1 MAYNRRH
8 FLERVI
14 EIQNVVR
21 FEKLRGGSQRWIFDN
36 LIHEQYHISASTFN
50 NYMCINARRELAK
63 LEPPLNLP
71 QGGDFKTEKT
81 TFIVK
86 KSIII

>member
-14 EIQNVVR
+14 EIQQIVKE
-21 FEKLRGGSQRWIFDN
+21 EKIHGSPQKWIYEN
-36 LIHEQYHISASTFN
+36 MIKKQYHISISTFN

-63 LEPPLNLP
+63 LE
-71 QGGDFKTEKT
+71 EKESLK
-81 TFIVK
+81 VNNQQ
-86 KSIII
+86 

>member
-8 FLERVI
+8 FFERVV
-14 EIQNVVR
+14 EIQNIVLR
-21 FEKLRGGSQRWIFDN
+21 EKMRGSSQKWIYDN

-63 LEPPLNLP
+63 LE
-71 QGGDFKTEKT
+71 
-81 TFIVK
+81 VK
-86 KSIII
+86 ETLIINQ

>member
-14 EIQNVVR
+14 EIQDIVKS
-21 FEKLRGGSQRWIFDN
+21 EKKHGKSQTWIFDN
-36 LIHEQYHISASTFN
+36 IIKKLPHVRISRSTFN

-63 LEPPLNLP
+63 LE
-71 QGGDFKTEKT
+71 EKESLT
-81 TFIVK
+81 VINQ
-86 KSIII
+86 

>member
-14 EIQNVVR
+14 EIQDIVKA
-21 FEKLRGGSQRWIFDN
+21 EKKHGKSQVWVFDN
-36 LIHEQYHISASTFN
+36 IIKKLPHVRISRSTFN

-63 LEPPLNLP
+63 LE
-71 QGGDFKTEKT
+71 EKESLK
-81 TFIVK
+81 VNNQQ
-86 KSIII
+86 

>member
-14 EIQNVVR
+14 EIQDIVKA
-21 FEKLRGGSQRWIFDN
+21 EKKHGKSQTWIFDN
-36 LIHEQYHISASTFN
+36 IIKKLPHVRISRSTFN

-63 LEPPLNLP
+63 LE
-71 QGGDFKTEKT
+71 EKESLT
-81 TFIVK
+81 VIN
-86 KSIII
+86 

>member
-14 EIQNVVR
+14 EIQAIVKA
-21 FEKLRGGSQRWIFDN
+21 EKKRGCSQKWIYEN

-63 LEPPLNLP
+63 LE
-71 QGGDFKTEKT
+71 EKET
-81 TFIVK
+81 LVINQ
-86 KSIII
+86 

>member
-14 EIQNVVR
+14 EIQDIVKA
-21 FEKLRGGSQRWIFDN
+21 EKKHGKSQTWIFDN
-36 LIHEQYHISASTFN
+36 IIKKLPHVRISRSTFN

-63 LEPPLNLP
+63 LE
-71 QGGDFKTEKT
+71 EKESLT
-81 TFIVK
+81 VINQ
-86 KSIII
+86 